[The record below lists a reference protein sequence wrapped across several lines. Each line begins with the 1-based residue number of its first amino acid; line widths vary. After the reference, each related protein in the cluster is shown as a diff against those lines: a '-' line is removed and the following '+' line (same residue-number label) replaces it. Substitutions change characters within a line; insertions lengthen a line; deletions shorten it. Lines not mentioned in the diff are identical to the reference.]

1 MKRSV
6 TKRLGRTT
14 TALLAAI
21 GASSVALPAA
31 AQAPA
36 VLDNK
41 QIEIVYVEPSNANN
55 RQIYEALRK
64 RRVLEE
70 LKAFLAPL
78 RLPADQTLTVKIT
91 DVDQCQGLPNAWFS
105 PSERT
110 VSICYQYIDWYRR
123 LAPRDPTPERMRAQ
137 DAIVGPFLEVL
148 FHELGH
154 AVFYLY
160 KVPLFGREE
169 DAADQIAAYLL
180 TQFGEDVARR
190 TLLGAAYFYDKTG
203 KVPDKNSVRRHAQH
217 GLAAL
222 LHQSL
227 HRLRRPARYLQGPGR
242 EGDAA
247 AGPRQRMRA
256 RVQADRPCVSETHRS
271 AYRSEA
277 AERSSGQGMA
287 QARRREL
294 RHRPLLIRGDA
305 QIVTCQI
312 VTWVP
317 TSTTRPVGI
326 WK

>member
-1 MKRSV
+1 MPLAFPLPLARLRPRVDRRIPMKRSV

-21 GASSVALPAA
+21 GASSAALSAA
-31 AQAPA
+31 AQTPA

-78 RLPADQTLTVKIT
+78 RLPPDQTLTVKIT
-91 DVDQCQGLPNAWFS
+91 DADQCQGLPNAWFS
-105 PSERT
+105 PHDRT

-154 AVFYLY
+154 AVFFFY
-160 KVPLFGREE
+160 KVPIFGREE

-180 TQFGEDVARR
+180 TQFGQDVARR

-203 KVPDKNSVRRHAQH
+203 KVPDKTLFADTHSTDWQRFYTNLCIAYGGQPDTFKDLVAKGMLPQARAKGCAREYKQIDHAFRKHIGPHIDQK
-217 GLAAL
+217 L
-222 LHQSL
+222 LK
-227 HRLRRPARYLQGPGR
+227 
-242 EGDAA
+242 E
-247 AGPRQRMRA
+247 
-256 RVQADRPCVSETHRS
+256 VQARQWLRPDDGSCVIDRC
-271 AYRSEA
+271 
-277 AERSSGQGMA
+277 
-287 QARRREL
+287 
-294 RHRPLLIRGDA
+294 
-305 QIVTCQI
+305 
-312 VTWVP
+312 
-317 TSTTRPVGI
+317 
-326 WK
+326 